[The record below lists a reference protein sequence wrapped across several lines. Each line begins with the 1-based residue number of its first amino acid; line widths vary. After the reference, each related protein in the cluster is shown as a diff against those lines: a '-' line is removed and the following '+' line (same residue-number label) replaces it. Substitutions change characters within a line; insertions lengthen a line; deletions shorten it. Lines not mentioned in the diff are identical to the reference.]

1 LPTRASES
9 AGLCAGGVESKVA
22 RSLNFSVIGFSSPDR
37 LSKCAWAS
45 SVRHRVCAWWR
56 LCAGRP
62 RTRRL

>member
-1 LPTRASES
+1 M
-9 AGLCAGGVESKVA
+9 VETKVA

-37 LSKCAWAS
+37 LSECAWAS
-45 SVRHRVCAWWR
+45 SVRHNVCAWWR